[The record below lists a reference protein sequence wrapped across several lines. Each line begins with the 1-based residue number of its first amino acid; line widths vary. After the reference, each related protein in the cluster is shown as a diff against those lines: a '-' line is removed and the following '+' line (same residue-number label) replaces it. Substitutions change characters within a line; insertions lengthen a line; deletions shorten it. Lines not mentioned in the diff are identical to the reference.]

1 MANSNLQGNLNF
13 SFCDPYDPDTVNL
26 LYINSENPSNAA
38 LKFEITNNL
47 ELDLTLGPIEKTATE
62 PQNDVIPSVETTSAH
77 LEIKFRPGILSS
89 DSLRLIDLSI
99 ASKERW
105 IMNRPV
111 THENREISLYFWRC
125 NEPLKLSAKGKA
137 SDKASL
143 TLRGISADA
152 LGGTR
157 PTNVLIA
164 YNNFKQEQD
173 SIPVCGSMVLPLVVL
188 NHHGK
193 RKAPLSICFASHNT
207 ILNSSNAEGDT
218 LEIQVSNM
226 GRDTIALAE
235 NTEFSIEIDAQA
247 DNSKEPWA
255 VSRKDEA
262 SKFQARIFADPDNLF
277 SSGKKTWYW
286 KGLSEIDTTT
296 EEPRFTFTKI
306 TRQLGKPQAL
316 KQSIEQA
323 QEEIVL
329 SSRVESGAI
338 TFTSDPEMSCV
349 ASPGTEWRTV
359 KGSTLSAE
367 ASQDGSS
374 GYSFCFQ
381 SDGDLVLY
389 KYKNSD
395 SVNIPI
401 WATGTRGA
409 DKLKFHPN
417 GNFALYQGEKIVWST
432 QTTLPDGSSSSMC
445 FSLRENGE
453 FVIFDKEKPDDFLFR
468 THTRLGNQS
477 ELNAVK
483 SWVKN
488 KVDNETTKNGKKDS
502 NSPKNGSTED
512 LSFPSNENLI
522 FVLSNVRSSL
532 DSGQGRIRVAYKN
545 IPGYVDGY
553 TDLNLYKTHLV
564 ERNKKIGIGKFPTVE
579 LDVEGTISAT
589 KTITAQSFVGV
600 GVIVK
605 GMIMMWSGNAG
616 NIPTGWQLCDGNN
629 STPDLRGRFIMGVGD
644 DAWKSRNEQSS
655 CGEADSHSHT
665 IDVPNISGTTANGG
679 SHKHNF
685 PSSWFK
691 KDFKEGDRSGIDTRG
706 GDVERQETESGGHH
720 NHSFDITINK
730 FDSGGS
736 QSNRPRWYALCFI
749 MYVGI

>member
-26 LYINSENPSNAA
+26 LYINEENPSLVT

-47 ELDLTLGPIEKTATE
+47 ELDLTLDPIEKTAPET
-62 PQNDVIPSVETTSAH
+62 QNDVSPSVETTPAH
-77 LEIKFRPGILSS
+77 LEIKFRPGILSTK
-89 DSLRLIDLSI
+89 SLSQIDLSI

-105 IMNRPV
+105 IMSRPV
-111 THENREISLYFWRC
+111 FHDNREISLYFWRC
-125 NEPLKLSAKGKA
+125 NESLTLSAKG
-137 SDKASL
+137 KASL

-152 LGGTR
+152 SGGTR

-173 SIPVCGSMVLPLVVL
+173 SIPVCGSMVLSLIVL

-193 RKAPLSICFASHNT
+193 REAPLSICFASHNT

-235 NTEFSIEIDAQA
+235 NTEFSIEIDAQG

-255 VSRKDEA
+255 VSKKDEA
-262 SKFQARIFADPDNLF
+262 SKFQANILADPNNL
-277 SSGKKTWYW
+277 SSRDGKKWYW
-286 KGLSEIDTTT
+286 KGLSEINIMT
-296 EEPRFTFTKI
+296 EEPKFTFTKI
-306 TRQLGKPQAL
+306 TRQLGKPKAL

-349 ASPGTEWRTV
+349 AFPGTEWRTV
-359 KGSTLSAE
+359 KGSTSSAE

-374 GYSFCFQ
+374 GYSFCFR
-381 SDGDLVLY
+381 SDGNLILY
-389 KYKNSD
+389 NS
-395 SVNIPI
+395 SNVTPI
-401 WATGTRGA
+401 WATGTMGA

-417 GNFALYQGEKIVWST
+417 GNFALYQGETMVWST
-432 QTTLPDGSSSSMC
+432 QTTLPDGSSSRMC
-445 FSLRENGE
+445 FSLREDGE
-453 FVIFDKEKPDDFLFR
+453 FVIFDKEKSDVVLFR

-477 ELNAVK
+477 ERNAVK

-545 IPGYVDGY
+545 IPGYADGY

-600 GVIVK
+600 GAIVK
-605 GMIMMWSGNAG
+605 DMIMMWSGNAG

-644 DAWKSRNEQSS
+644 DAWKSRNEQRS

-679 SHKHNF
+679 SHNHNF